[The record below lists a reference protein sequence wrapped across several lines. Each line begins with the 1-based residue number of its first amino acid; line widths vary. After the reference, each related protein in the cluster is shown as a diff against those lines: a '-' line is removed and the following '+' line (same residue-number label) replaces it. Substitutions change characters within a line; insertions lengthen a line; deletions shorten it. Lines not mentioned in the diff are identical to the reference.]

1 MNMEPWTPNWTFQ
14 GPAMTDRPGVTRAYE
29 TFEALTDAGPAL
41 LAIRTAAKSSDLVT
55 SLVRFPK
62 RMDALGGVDVASW
75 TTMKFGPVLPVEARA
90 TV

>member
-1 MNMEPWTPNWTFQ
+1 VDAELDVP
-14 GPAMTDRPGVTRAYE
+14 GAGDDRPAGGE
-29 TFEALTDAGPAL
+29 TFEAFTDAGPAL
-41 LAIRTAAKSSDLVT
+41 LAIRTAEKSSDLVT